1 MRSKIEILVIDD
13 NKETAQSYSDLIT
26 TYCNLQS
33 FATSDIG
40 IAFKCVS
47 ENPIKI
53 VLLDERMPTPGHKV
67 FPKLKEINS
76 NLKIVM
82 VTGEASAE
90 EILKIDSL
98 GYAAKL
104 HKNNIVELPSL
115 IHRLYAEYETDLV
128 KNVTIETP
136 FYKEWK
142 FKFWHVS
149 SINYYLLAYKDLN
162 NNYIDQSKWKT
173 IERVTQGEK
182 QHKEVVIELKTSEK
196 IAITQKLDTHLG
208 YNSKS
213 FLSKL
218 ESTLDCSINLNNEVM
233 NIKTETTRKTTELS
247 IKNDEIFEG
256 KRVISKNYETNQV
269 YRQILLHIKK
279 ECNCCNEHVIIPVII
294 NKPINK
300 KIYRLKIYT
309 EDNNEHIISTGD
321 FTW

>member
-1 MRSKIEILVIDD
+1 MKSKIEILVIDD
-13 NKETAQSYSDLIT
+13 NQETAQSYSDLIS
-26 TYCNLQS
+26 TYCNLES
-33 FATSDIG
+33 FATSDINL
-40 IAFKCVS
+40 AFKCVS

-53 VLLDERMPTPGHKV
+53 VLLDERMPTPGHEV
-67 FPKLKEINS
+67 FPMLKNINP

-90 EILKIDSL
+90 DILKVDSL

-104 HKNNIVELPSL
+104 HKNNIVNLPSL
-115 IHRLYAEYETDLV
+115 IYRLCAEYETDLIKKV
-128 KNVTIETP
+128 ATSTP

-142 FKFWHVS
+142 LNFFHIGCIS
-149 SINYYLLAYKDLN
+149 YYLLDYKDIN
-162 NNYIDQSKWKT
+162 NDFVDQHKWKT

-182 QHKEVVIELKTSEK
+182 QHKEVVIELKNTEK
-196 IAITQKLDTHLG
+196 ISISQKLDNHLG
-208 YNSKS
+208 YNTNA

-218 ESTLDCSINLNNEVM
+218 EIALDSSLCLNNEIV
-233 NIKTETTRKTTELS
+233 NTKTETTKRTTELS

-256 KRVISKNYETNQV
+256 KKVLSKNYETNQV
-269 YRQILLHIKK
+269 YKQILLHIKK
-279 ECNCCNEHVIIPVII
+279 VCNCCNESCVIPIII

-309 EDNNEHIISTGD
+309 DDNKEHIIGTGD